1 MRSVA
6 VVLAAGGSS
15 RLGRPKQLLDFRG
28 EPLIVHASK
37 VALGAGCDRT
47 IVVWGSVPPPAALK
61 ALDVELLANRGWSE
75 GLASSIRIAV
85 EEAGEARLLLTLVD
99 QPLVTSGHLRNL
111 LGVDAPIVATGYRGT
126 AGVPCVF
133 APELRNELLALRGD
147 TGARGVIEA
156 HRTDVVTVPFE
167 DAAVDVDSE
176 EDYRRVT

>member
-1 MRSVA
+1 MRAVA

-47 IVVWGSVPPPAALK
+47 IVVWGSAPPPAALN
-61 ALDVELLANRGWSE
+61 AVDVELLENRGWGE
-75 GLASSIRIAV
+75 GLASSIRLAA
-85 EEAGEARLLLTLVD
+85 EAAGEARILVTLVD

-111 LGVDAPIVATGYRGT
+111 LAVNALIVATGYGGT

-133 APELRNELLALRGD
+133 APELRSELLALRGD
-147 TGARGVIEA
+147 RGARGVIEA

-167 DAAVDVDSE
+167 DAAMDVDSE
-176 EDYRRVT
+176 EDYQKL